1 MFSIRDILSASL
13 LLTLLTSVSA
23 TTPEQ
28 NQGEIDDV
36 VTFRQLLEQ
45 VDPPSLHEALH
56 NYSPKKFQHGMF
68 QEDRSAVEVIHKT
81 EPNLATSI
89 INLARRTNNDIKPE
103 FVKRQDIS
111 NGTTPA
117 TTSANNSPES
127 ATTPI
132 SPVAPISTAS
142 AEETSATAPVVVAT
156 TSTDTNGTPV
166 VGSVTSTPTA
176 APITEGGSSIS
187 LTAGE
192 VVTTTNG
199 VGLIVISTVGG
210 GARTVTPS
218 KGSSPTTSIPAGAE
232 TSVAY
237 QTSTLPNGSKSV
249 VTAVTIVNGANKAGE
264 TPSGTAGVA
273 TTTTGSSPGLQ
284 TGDATMTRGW
294 GREMLCVVGGAVVVA
309 GML

>member
-1 MFSIRDILSASL
+1 MFSIRDILAASL
-13 LLTLLTSVSA
+13 LLTLLTSGSA
-23 TTPEQ
+23 TTHEQ

-36 VTFRQLLEQ
+36 VAFRQLLEQ

-81 EPNLATSI
+81 QPTLATSI

-111 NGTTPA
+111 NGTTPT
-117 TTSANNSPES
+117 TTSANSPES

-132 SPVAPISTAS
+132 NPVAPISTS
-142 AEETSATAPVVVAT
+142 SPEETSAAAPVVVAT
-156 TSTDTNGTPV
+156 TSTDTKGSPV
-166 VGSVTSTPTA
+166 VGSFTSTPTA
-176 APITEGGSSIS
+176 AVTAGGSSVS

-192 VVTTTNG
+192 VITSTNG

-218 KGSSPTTSIPAGAE
+218 KGSSPTTSIPAGAQ

-237 QTSTLPNGSKSV
+237 QTSTFANGSKSV
-249 VTAVTIVNGANKAGE
+249 VTAVTIINGGAKAGE
-264 TPSGTAGVA
+264 TPSGNAGVA